1 MHRPLSQLP
10 DENLMG
16 LTATGH
22 TEAFDELVRRYDKR
36 LINFIYRSMGH
47 FERAEELAQEA
58 FIRAYRSAER
68 FDTKRRF
75 STWLYTI
82 ARNLISND
90 LRNRARRYRRFH
102 IRDDDWDHR
111 GVEQVADTARS
122 PLGRLEADEIKQ
134 GLERAMGTLS
144 ADQRQALVL
153 AEYERMPYK
162 DIAHIFNCPVGTI
175 KAWIHRAKRKLVGEL
190 QALAGV

>member
-1 MHRPLSQLP
+1 
-10 DENLMG
+10 MG

-22 TEAFDELVRRYDKR
+22 PEAFDVLVRRYDKR

-68 FDTKRRF
+68 FDPKRRF

-82 ARNLISND
+82 ARNLVRND
-90 LRNRARRYRRFH
+90 HRDRARRAQRFH
-102 IRDDDWDHR
+102 IREDDWNGRH
-111 GVEQVADTARS
+111 VEQVADTARS
-122 PLGRLEADEIKQ
+122 PLGQLEARELKQ
-134 GLERAMGTLS
+134 NLERALGTLS
-144 ADQRQALVL
+144 SDQRQALVL
-153 AEYERMPYK
+153 AEYEQMRYK
-162 DIAHIFNCPVGTI
+162 DIAEIFDCPVGTI
-175 KAWIHRAKRKLVGEL
+175 KAWIHRAKRKLVGQL